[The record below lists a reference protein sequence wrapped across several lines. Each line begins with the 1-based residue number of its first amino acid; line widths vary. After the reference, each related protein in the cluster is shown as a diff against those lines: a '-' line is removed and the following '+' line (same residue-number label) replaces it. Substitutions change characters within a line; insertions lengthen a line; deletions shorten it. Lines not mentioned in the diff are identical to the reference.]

1 MPRPTLGRRIRRR
14 LRPVRARLREQRTDL
29 RDVLAVRSARRQL
42 DRVDRLDPRGRGSR
56 PPNGDTAAVLHLY
69 YADVW
74 PALVPSLERLTAAG
88 VDLYVTLPRQHA
100 HLAPEIE
107 AALPGTRCV
116 TVPNRGRDVLP
127 FLVVAEHLADRGY
140 VAALKIHAKKSL
152 HFGAGDVWRDQM
164 IEQLVPSE
172 PAVLAELVDVLH
184 RPDTGV
190 IGPRGSYFALSTYW
204 AGNADTVRR
213 LVESAVTPQA
223 LSRLGDPRELG
234 FFAGTM
240 FWTRLDAIR
249 PLLHQ
254 DTLGF
259 VREPTPKDGTL
270 AHALERAMTVLP
282 ELLGRRQY
290 DCDGTVIAPR
300 AVRADPLPQWYRD
313 ATQAAKAEEADKAT
327 KARRHRDR
335 APGTDPA

>member
-1 MPRPTLGRRIRRR
+1 MPHPTSLVRRVHRR
-14 LRPVRARLREQRTDL
+14 LRPVRRHLRARGVDL
-29 RDVLAVRSARRQL
+29 RDVLTMRRARHQL
-42 DRVDRLDPRGRGSR
+42 ARHARHDRRRGVPTGE
-56 PPNGDTAAVLHLY
+56 TAAVLHLY

-74 PALVPSLERLTAAG
+74 PALVPSLERLASAG
-88 VDLYVTLPRQHA
+88 VDVYVTLPRQHA
-100 HLAPEIE
+100 HLAPDIE
-107 AALPGTRCV
+107 AELPGTRCV

-140 VAALKIHAKKSL
+140 VATLKIHAKRSL

-164 IEQLVPSE
+164 VEELVPTDPDVLAQLVE
-172 PAVLAELVDVLH
+172 VLH

-204 AGNADTVRR
+204 AGNAETVRR
-213 LVESAVTPQA
+213 LVEPAVSSEA
-223 LSRLGDPRELG
+223 LALLDDPRELG

-240 FWTRLDAIR
+240 FWARLDAIR
-249 PLLHQ
+249 PLLHP

-282 ELLGRRQY
+282 ELLGRQQY
-290 DCDGTVIAPR
+290 DCDGGEV
-300 AVRADPLPQWYRD
+300 AVRARRAEPLPQWYRE
-313 ATQAAKAEEADKAT
+313 ATQAAKDAEADKAT
-327 KARRHRDR
+327 ARARRGRDR
-335 APGTDPA
+335 APGADPA